1 MISIVSTKVEVNPN
15 TFTPQMEFTFTVNL
29 MPVHESIIKNGRS
42 DEDELAL
49 AIGHEVIKQ
58 AQVHYALTKD

>member
-1 MISIVSTKVEVNPN
+1 MISILSSKVQINPN

-29 MPVHESIIKNGRS
+29 MPAHDAVVKHGRS

-49 AIGHEVIKQ
+49 AIGREVIKQ
-58 AQVHYALTKD
+58 AQVYHALTKD